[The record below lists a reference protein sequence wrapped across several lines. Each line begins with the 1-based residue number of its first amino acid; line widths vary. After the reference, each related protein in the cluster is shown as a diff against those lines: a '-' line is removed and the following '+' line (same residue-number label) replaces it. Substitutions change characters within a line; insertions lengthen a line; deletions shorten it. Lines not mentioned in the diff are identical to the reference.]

1 MPGCFYGANM
11 ADSRGA
17 LIPEASVGAGKV
29 PVRREPPEPGAERG
43 KPRTSGWIS
52 RGRERSSCT
61 GGALHPQVTQL
72 GKLIPTAPCEPPCQ
86 HRNRGSRSGGVNPRA
101 EAVMLPEAPE
111 EDLLRMNSS
120 QFSGSLFRRSPV
132 EALPSLKISAVVHLV
147 PLVLLVWGW
156 PSAFSVVS
164 PAGGW
169 MASPMWKGSRTP
181 RGLWPPASSP
191 VSPSP
196 SGWHSRRELSL
207 GCCRHRPTS
216 CLGSRGGLV
225 DGGKAPPEARG
236 RSEAHCGGRLEPK
249 PELFREEG
257 PSGGRLAVGAE
268 AVKGKAGS
276 AGGPPRSGIEPAIPS
291 AGRRVGNVD
300 VELTVGGD
308 GRVQHARSSLPRIR
322 RAGRLALG
330 RRRYASRRGPI
341 RSCKVV
347 FRRLVPPSPP
357 EQCGWET
364 QRSDDARV
372 SMMGALVH
380 GRDDAGGFVSSRMG

>member
-1 MPGCFYGANM
+1 MDARSLRNAVRAGLSPVGRHPLRAPASDVIRSILRRRIPASRTIAKLILTKQPVVPSQPAPLPDAASRSHLDAWLFFWSEHGGFTQGPDPGGVGWRGEGASPTG
-11 ADSRGA
+11 ASRT
-17 LIPEASVGAGKV
+17 
-29 PVRREPPEPGAERG
+29 RWERG

-86 HRNRGSRSGGVNPRA
+86 HRNRGSRSGSVNPPA

-169 MASPMWKGSRTP
+169 MASPMWKGSRMP

-249 PELFREEG
+249 LRLFRTGRAVWG
-257 PSGGRLAVGAE
+257 PAGGGSGGRQG
-268 AVKGKAGS
+268 GS
-276 AGGPPRSGIEPAIPS
+276 G
-291 AGRRVGNVD
+291 
-300 VELTVGGD
+300 
-308 GRVQHARSSLPRIR
+308 
-322 RAGRLALG
+322 LG
-330 RRRYASRRGPI
+330 RRPAPFWNPSR
-341 RSCKVV
+341 
-347 FRRLVPPSPP
+347 LSPAP
-357 EQCGWET
+357 EGGWGT
-364 QRSDDARV
+364 STWN
-372 SMMGALVH
+372 
-380 GRDDAGGFVSSRMG
+380 